1 MNSPEDTAAAVDLQ
15 DLAQRHG
22 GMTALWAQESADLHV
37 NLLTFAPGTGVAEHV
52 NAELDVLL
60 VGVAG
65 AGEVVIDGVTH
76 ALRPGAAILIP
87 KNSRRA
93 IRSTEGAFSYLSCH
107 RRRAMLWPANVR

>member
-1 MNSPEDTAAAVDLQ
+1 MNGPEDAAAAINLQ

-22 GMTALWAQESADLHV
+22 GMTALWAQQSADLHI

-65 AGEVVIDGVTH
+65 AGQVVIDGATH
-76 ALRPGAAILIP
+76 ALRPGTAILIP
-87 KNSRRA
+87 KHARRT

-107 RRRAMLWPANVR
+107 RRRAMLWPANAR